1 MLGYSREELLE
12 SVQVSSIHPDE
23 MEQLKAFGEQVLEQ
37 GHGWTNELT
46 CLTKSGNKL
55 PAEISSSVI
64 PFEGE
69 DCIIS
74 LVRDVTERKAAEDAL
89 RRSEA
94 RFRAFVENAA
104 DGFFIVGPRG
114 EIQDVNQRACKMLG
128 YSREELL
135 QCSVPDIDVATT
147 QADLL
152 ELKQHLAPE
161 EPTVVESQ
169 HRRKDGSVFPVEVS
183 ICQFGTEEQ
192 PHDLALVRD
201 ITERKQAQAAMA
213 RLAEIGELSAMIV
226 HEVRSPLTTVLM
238 GLESFQGMEL
248 PERAQMRLGLA
259 LEEADRLKTLLNEIL
274 QYAREQTLE
283 VIDLDMVAL
292 VRKLQNEIADLPW
305 AQERVLKVKSSLPEA
320 WVAADTDK
328 LKQVFINLVR
338 NACEAVAAG
347 DTITWR
353 VDRAEQPHHVCV
365 RVHNG
370 GPPIPPETLKK
381 LGQPFFTTK
390 SGGNGLGIAIV
401 KRIVEAHYGDFSIE
415 STAEQ
420 GTIVRVCLPLAQG

>member
-152 ELKQHLAPE
+152 ELKQHLDPE

-169 HRRKDGSVFPVEVS
+169 HRRKDGSVFPVEVRF
-183 ICQFGTEEQ
+183 CNM
-192 PHDLALVRD
+192 P
-201 ITERKQAQAAMA
+201 
-213 RLAEIGELSAMIV
+213 
-226 HEVRSPLTTVLM
+226 
-238 GLESFQGMEL
+238 ES
-248 PERAQMRLGLA
+248 
-259 LEEADRLKTLLNEIL
+259 K
-274 QYAREQTLE
+274 
-283 VIDLDMVAL
+283 
-292 VRKLQNEIADLPW
+292 PW
-305 AQERVLKVKSSLPEA
+305 R
-320 WVAADTDK
+320 
-328 LKQVFINLVR
+328 
-338 NACEAVAAG
+338 
-347 DTITWR
+347 
-353 VDRAEQPHHVCV
+353 
-365 RVHNG
+365 
-370 GPPIPPETLKK
+370 
-381 LGQPFFTTK
+381 
-390 SGGNGLGIAIV
+390 
-401 KRIVEAHYGDFSIE
+401 
-415 STAEQ
+415 
-420 GTIVRVCLPLAQG
+420 